1 MQQLFNRI
9 LLAGFTLLFAT
20 RLFAAEPI
28 KIGFVNEITGP
39 QAEAGQYTLNGAKM
53 ALEEINKAGGVLG
66 RPLEL
71 RIEDNQSTNPATV
84 LAFSK
89 LYGEKDIAAI
99 VGPIRSTQIQAASPT
114 IAKGGVPT
122 MIGGTDPSLTKV
134 NNRWLFRLRP
144 NDLFSAKVI
153 ADFGVNTLKMKKW
166 AIIHSTDA
174 FGTGGKNVLSAEL
187 KALGVTP
194 VLVQGYTNNSQDFTP
209 IVLAVKQSGADV
221 IGTYMTNTPD
231 QAIFAKQMRQMGV
244 TPAWVGSPTTIAVTT
259 RNLAGEALYGSYA
272 VADFTW
278 DANDLTKAFRKKYN
292 DKYGIDPDNFATWAY
307 DALYILALAM
317 TYAKGTE
324 PEAIRK
330 AILAIRGYQGLEGT
344 YNFDENGDGL
354 RGYNVV
360 KNDNGKIIFIKRIDF
375 PVQ

>member
-1 MQQLFNRI
+1 MHSRRALI
-9 LLAGFTLLFAT
+9 AATLAAIVVFPV
-20 RLFAAEPI
+20 RAADPI

-39 QAEAGQYTLNGAKM
+39 QAEAGQYTLNGTKL

-71 RIEDNQSTNPATV
+71 RIEDNQSTNPGTV

-89 LYGEKDIAAI
+89 VLAEGHITAI

-114 IAKGGVPT
+114 IAKGGIPT

-134 NNRWLFRLRP
+134 NNRWVFRLRP
-144 NDLFSAKVI
+144 NDLYSSKVI
-153 ADFGVNTLKMKKW
+153 ATFGVNELKLKKW
-166 AIIHSTDA
+166 AIVHATDA
-174 FGTGGKNVLSAEL
+174 FGAGGKNALVAEL
-187 KALGVTP
+187 KALGITP
-194 VLVQGYTNNSQDFTP
+194 VLIQGYTSNTQDFTP
-209 IVLAVKQSGADV
+209 VVLAIKQSGADV
-221 IGTYMTNTPD
+221 MGTYMTNTAD

-244 TPAWVGSPTTIAVTT
+244 TPTWVGSPTTIAVTT
-259 RNLAGEALYGSYA
+259 RNLAGEALHGSYA

-278 DANDLTKAFRKKYN
+278 DANDLTKAFTKKYR

-307 DALYILALAM
+307 DALNIIALAIKN
-317 TYAKGTE
+317 ANGTE

-330 AILAIRGYQGLEGT
+330 AILAIREHKGLEGN

-360 KNDNGKIIFIKRIDF
+360 KNDGGKIAFIKHIEF
-375 PVQ
+375 PKN